1 MEFDWDEAKSEIN
14 EAKHGVPLSFVCEMW
29 NDRVV
34 TFSSPRNGEDRKLSI
49 GRIGGEYWAVVW
61 QPRGG
66 VRRLISA
73 RLATPRERSEYDRNN
88 H

>member
-34 TFSSPRNGEDRKLSI
+34 TFSSPRNGED
-49 GRIGGEYWAVVW
+49 
-61 QPRGG
+61 
-66 VRRLISA
+66 
-73 RLATPRERSEYDRNN
+73 
-88 H
+88 